1 MRISTLAV
9 ASAFAASIVI
19 PTTASAYD
27 TAAGYWVGGT
37 LNLSPFF
44 NASYERDDNP
54 NSMRKYTKESARRNG
69 MKKQTDTADTLV
81 LKGGLNF
88 LMPGNHWRLDGRAF
102 VDHERS
108 SGADVDDRTDFYE
121 AMTLKGWTDGD
132 TTWFLS
138 ENYQDIRYDDEFELS
153 QDDRKVLTLS
163 GGGDMAITDKSK
175 ITLGAGYTE
184 FNYDD
189 KTNYDY
195 SRVYGKL
202 GFAHVL
208 TEKTDWT
215 LSTLYRNYDKDGYD
229 SNAWS
234 IDGRIGL
241 RTRST
246 DKLTFDTS
254 IGVEHYRDYKYSM
267 YDAAGNYLGKKSK
280 GNDENSFVY
289 SIAGNWKMAQ
299 RLSLRVSGNAEY
311 EPAQDVNDNSL
322 LEETIAAT
330 LTYTPGDHWKL
341 TGGIAYERDEYNR
354 KIVQKMDKTTNPYTS
369 VERGGKDRNDDEMR
383 FFANVS
389 YSLTRYCSLF
399 VNWRYTDVSSSISG
413 YEYDRTRYGAGISL
427 KY

>member
-1 MRISTLAV
+1 MRFSTLAV

-19 PTTASAYD
+19 PTTAAAYD
-27 TAAGYWVGGT
+27 AAAGYWVGGT

-44 NASYERDDNP
+44 NVSYERDDNP
-54 NSMRKYTKESARRNG
+54 NSMRKYTKDAARRNG
-69 MKKQTDTADTLV
+69 MEKQTDTADILV

-88 LMPGNHWRLDGRAF
+88 LMPGNNWRLDGRTF
-102 VDHERS
+102 VDHERA
-108 SGADVDDRTDFYE
+108 SGADVDDRTDYFE
-121 AMTLKGWTDGD
+121 ALTLKGWTDGG

-163 GGGDMAITDKSK
+163 GGGDMAVTEKSK
-175 ITLGAGYTE
+175 ITVGAGYTDY
-184 FNYDD
+184 NYDD

-195 SRVYGKL
+195 SCIHGRL

-215 LSTLYRNYDKDGYD
+215 FSTLYRNYDKDGYD

-254 IGVEHYRDYKYSM
+254 IGVEHYRDYEYSM
-267 YDAAGNYLGKKSK
+267 YDADCKYLGKKSN
-280 GNDENSFVY
+280 GDDEDSFVY

-311 EPAQDVNDNSL
+311 EPSQDVNDNSL
-322 LEETIAAT
+322 LEETISAT
-330 LTYTPGDHWKL
+330 LTYTPGDHWKIS
-341 TGGIAYERDEYNR
+341 GGIAYERDEYNR
-354 KIVQKMDKTTNPYTS
+354 KVVAKMDQTTNPFTS
-369 VERGGKDRNDDEMR
+369 VERGGKDRKDDEMR
-383 FFANVS
+383 YYANVS

-399 VNWRYTDVSSSISG
+399 VNWRYTDVNSSIDG
-413 YEYDRTRYGAGISL
+413 YDYSRNRYGAGISL